1 MEQIINFVVLLITL
15 EGKMII
21 FMSIGQNIKKIR
33 EDKNLTQQQIA
44 ELIHMHRSNYSKIES
59 GQREL
64 SIDALNKIARYFGM
78 TIDQIVN
85 FDGAVPQEVTIEDKT
100 MMEQVKMIQELEP
113 DEKSMVFK
121 MVDTFLT
128 KKKFKDFFQKNIATL

>member
-1 MEQIINFVVLLITL
+1 
-15 EGKMII
+15 
-21 FMSIGQNIKKIR
+21 MSLGQNIKKIR

-59 GQREL
+59 GQREI
-64 SIDALNKIARYFGM
+64 SVDALNKVARYFGM

-85 FDGAVPQEVTIEDKT
+85 FDGAVPQEITVEDKT
-100 MMEQVKMIQELEP
+100 LMEQVKMIQELEP
-113 DEKSMVFK
+113 EEKNMVFK

-128 KKKFKDFFQKNIATL
+128 KKKFKDFFQKNVAAL

>member
-1 MEQIINFVVLLITL
+1 
-15 EGKMII
+15 MII
-21 FMSIGQNIKKIR
+21 FMSLGQNIKKIR

-59 GQREL
+59 GQREI
-64 SIDALNKIARYFGM
+64 SVDALNKVARYFGM

-85 FDGAVPQEVTIEDKT
+85 FDGAVPQEITVEDKT
-100 MMEQVKMIQELEP
+100 LMEQVKMIQELEP
-113 DEKSMVFK
+113 EEKNMVFK

-128 KKKFKDFFQKNIATL
+128 KKKFKDFFQKNVAAL